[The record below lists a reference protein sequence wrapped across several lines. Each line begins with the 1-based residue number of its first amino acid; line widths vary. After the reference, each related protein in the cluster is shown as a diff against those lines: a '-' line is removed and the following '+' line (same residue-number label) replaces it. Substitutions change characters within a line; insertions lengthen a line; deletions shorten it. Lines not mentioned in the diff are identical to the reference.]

1 MKKITK
7 TTAVLLA
14 LALLLAAGCAKPE
27 DDILPE
33 AAWVDLGLPSGL
45 LWAACNVGANFPEE
59 YGDYFAWGET
69 QPKETYDQYTYRFYN
84 EEFWLTKYCSDPAY
98 GGESGFTDTLTILQ
112 PSDDA
117 ATANLAHARTPTCA
131 EWEELISHTTSEW
144 DTLNGVAGRRLTGPN
159 GNSIF
164 LPAADACRT
173 SGPPPTRVGRTGLYW
188 TSTLK
193 PVYIRSAMEV
203 CFSSKQEPQILG
215 GLRQHGMTVRAVR
228 SAL

>member
-84 EEFWLTKYCSDPAY
+84 EEFWLTKYNNIPAY

-131 EWEELISHTTSEW
+131 EWEELISNTTSEW
-144 DTLNGVAGRRLTGPN
+144 DTLNGVTGRRLTGPN

-164 LPAADACRT
+164 LPAAGFRQLK
-173 SGPPPTRVGRTGLYW
+173 SPLSVGRSGIYW
-188 TSTLK
+188 TSTLDTTH
-193 PVYIRSAMEV
+193 PRSAMTTL
-203 CFSSKQEPQILG
+203 FD
-215 GLRQHGMTVRAVR
+215 TVRGPHIFKCRRPYGPTVRPVR